1 MDNFEWAYGYHMR
14 FGVIH
19 INYQTQERT
28 IKDSAYYLKTLA
40 ETL

>member
-1 MDNFEWAYGYHMR
+1 MR

-19 INYQTQERT
+19 TDYKTQKRT
-28 IKDSAYYLKTLA
+28 PKDSAYYLKTLA